1 MDALSQSLLA
11 QTNNADLIDRSARP
25 RGASSITLL
34 ARLWAQLRPRRR
46 RQLVIA
52 IALMLLGGLFEMVS
66 LAAVLPLMG
75 LLLGQPSR
83 GGSWIAL
90 LFALLLTGGAAVRL
104 SSLWCN
110 TRLAAAVGSDFS
122 SRAFALLLG
131 QPYAWHLRSRSA
143 SLVTTLAPLMRQM
156 VQQVLMQSLQL
167 LGASVLLTGLLAILL
182 TIAWPFVLTVLLMVV
197 PTYALLWRLLQ
208 KRLHVNGR
216 RVVNAQREQIELL
229 QECLGGIRELILRG
243 WQPLAI
249 DRFTRL
255 DNAMR
260 HREAVNETL
269 TGLPRYLL
277 EPLGLI
283 VILIFG
289 LVLQDSGRSS
299 GDVVATLGLL
309 AFAAQRLLPL
319 SQQLW
324 RAWSSL
330 AGGQALIENLLLLL
344 ELPEPVTP
352 TIATPPLEWK
362 QELQLK
368 GIRFAFDTTSR
379 PVLDGVD
386 MVLQRGEWLGVCGPS
401 GCGKSTLL
409 DVSMG
414 LLLPQAGQL
423 LVDGI
428 DLLAHPDLL
437 RGWQR
442 SISTVAA
449 RSPLIAGS
457 VMANIIIEHP
467 SKDSRRLTEI
477 AEITGVSHWL
487 DREVGDGGRGL
498 SDGQRQR
505 VAIARAM
512 FHGGNLLVL
521 DEATAALDSTAE
533 AELLS
538 RLRAWR
544 DDLGVILVSHR
555 DATLSCCD
563 RIVNIGDWS

>member
-1 MDALSQSLLA
+1 MSQSSPA
-11 QTNNADLIDRSARP
+11 QTKIAVPINRSNLLS
-25 RGASSITLL
+25 GASPMTLL
-34 ARLWAQLRPRRR
+34 GRLWAQLKPLRR
-46 RQLVIA
+46 RQLAVV

-66 LAAVLPLMG
+66 LAAVLPLMS
-75 LLLGQPSR
+75 LLLGQPGR

-110 TRLAAAVGSDFS
+110 TRLAAAIGSDFS
-122 SRAFALLLG
+122 SRSFALLLG
-131 QPYAWHLRSRSA
+131 QPYAWHLRSRS
-143 SLVTTLAPLMRQM
+143 SSHVTTLAPLMRQM

-167 LGASVLLTGLLAILL
+167 LGASLLLTGLLAILL
-182 TIAWPFVLTVLLMVV
+182 TIAWPFVLTALLMVA
-197 PTYALLWRLLQ
+197 PTYTLLWRLLQ
-208 KRLHVNGR
+208 KRLDANGR

-243 WQPLAI
+243 WQPLAL
-249 DRFTRL
+249 DRFKRL
-255 DNAMR
+255 DSAMR

-277 EPLGLI
+277 EPLGLM
-283 VILIFG
+283 VILGFG

-299 GDVVATLGLL
+299 GDVVATIGLL
-309 AFAAQRLLPL
+309 AFATQRLLPL

-324 RAWSSL
+324 KAWSSL

-344 ELPEPVTP
+344 ELPEPITP
-352 TIATPPLEWK
+352 TIATPPLEW
-362 QELQLK
+362 QALQLK

-379 PVLDGVD
+379 PVLAGVD
-386 MVLQRGEWLGVCGPS
+386 LMLQRGEWLGVCGPS

-409 DVSMG
+409 DVCMG
-414 LLLPQAGQL
+414 LLSPQAGQL

-428 DLLAHPDLL
+428 DLLAHPTLL
-437 RGWQR
+437 RDWQR
-442 SISTVAA
+442 GISIVAA
-449 RSPLIAGS
+449 RSPLVAGTVAAS
-457 VMANIIIEHP
+457 ITIDH
-467 SKDSRRLTEI
+467 SSDDSSRLAEI
-477 AEITGVSHWL
+477 AEMTGISDWL
-487 DREVGDGGRGL
+487 NREVGDGGRGL

-505 VAIARAM
+505 VAIARAL

-521 DEATAALDSTAE
+521 DEATAALDRTAE

-544 DDLGVILVSHR
+544 EDLAVILVSHR
-555 DATLSCCD
+555 DATLYCCD
-563 RIVNIGDWS
+563 RIVAIGS